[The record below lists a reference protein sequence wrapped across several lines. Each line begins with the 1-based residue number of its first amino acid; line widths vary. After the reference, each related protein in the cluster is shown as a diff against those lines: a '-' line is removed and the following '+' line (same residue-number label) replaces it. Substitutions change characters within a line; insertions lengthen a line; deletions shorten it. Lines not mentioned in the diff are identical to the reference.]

1 MKATI
6 VDLRTRMHDILKAL
20 DRNETVEILY
30 HGKVK
35 GIIHPVGSTPKKKR
49 LKVQDHPFFG
59 MNAEDHRSV
68 EEIMDELRGGR
79 FRDL

>member
-6 VDLRTRMHDILKAL
+6 VDLRTRMHDVLKAL

-35 GIIHPVGSTPKKKR
+35 GIIHPVSTAPKKKK
-49 LKVQDHPFFG
+49 LKIQDHPFFG
-59 MNAEDHRSV
+59 MTADDPRSV